1 MAWSPS
7 KEIQRPEVRQECGL
21 SLLHSKSRVIIDP
34 FVASQGS
41 ILVVFIGVYG
51 SHYTAG
57 V

>member
-7 KEIQRPEVRQECGL
+7 KEIQRPEVRDECGL
-21 SLLHSKSRVIIDP
+21 SLLHSKSRVIIDL

-41 ILVVFIGVYG
+41 NLVVFIGVYG